1 MGMSYVL
8 GDPQASFAAVMGL
21 LSRYDLLTADGRL
34 RSHAHVISIGD
45 HFDYDLRAP
54 QVSGRE
60 GLAVLRWL
68 ASHPPDRVTLLFGNH
83 DAARVCELALVTD
96 REFAE
101 ARALALELEETK
113 RTQGRAA
120 AKARE
125 RAEFLP
131 RFPIS
136 TYGLVSRD
144 YASFTT
150 EQRDLVVELLL
161 AGRFHLA
168 LTGTLSDGREALV
181 THAGVT
187 DREVEL
193 LGVAPR
199 PRALAASLEQ
209 LLADAIAA
217 RREDWQRG
225 TITPLSLE
233 PVSQAGAP
241 GEEAG
246 GLLAHRPTNPDRDGA
261 DLDWEF
267 PRARPRRFAPRELPG
282 GLTQVA
288 GHTNHAMCLRE
299 LAAWASTAACA
310 EPHAG
315 IRTLRASASAITYD
329 LGVLPPADDAAD
341 LILIDGELRD
351 PANHAELLEL
361 RTEN

>member
-1 MGMSYVL
+1 MAMSYVL

-21 LSRYDLLTADGRL
+21 LSRYDLLGAGGRL
-34 RSHAHVISIGD
+34 RSDVHLISIGD

-54 QVSGRE
+54 EVSGRE

-68 ASHPPDRVTLLFGNH
+68 ASHSADQVTLLFGNH
-83 DAARVCELALVTD
+83 DAARVVELAQVSD
-96 REFAE
+96 RELAD

-113 RTQGRAA
+113 RAQGRAA
-120 AKARE
+120 AKMRE
-125 RAEFLP
+125 RTEFLP

-136 TYGLVSRD
+136 TYGIVSRD

-150 EQRDLVVELLL
+150 EQRALVVELLL

-168 LTGTLSDGREALV
+168 STGSLADGREVLV

-187 DREVEL
+187 DREVAL
-193 LGVAPR
+193 LGVPAEPS
-199 PRALAASLEQ
+199 ALAAALEQ

-217 RREDWQRG
+217 RRDDWQRG

-233 PVSQAGAP
+233 PVSQAGVP

-261 DLDWEF
+261 DPAWELV
-267 PRARPRRFAPRELPG
+267 ADRPRRFAPRELPR

-288 GHTNHAMCLRE
+288 GHTNHTMCVRE
-299 LAAWASTAACA
+299 LAAWATPAARA

-315 IRTLRASASAITYD
+315 IRTLRATATAITYD

-351 PANHAELLEL
+351 PDNRAELLPIK
-361 RTEN
+361 T

>member
-34 RSHAHVISIGD
+34 RGHAHVISIGD

-54 QVSGRE
+54 EVSGRE

-68 ASHPPDRVTLLFGNH
+68 ASHSAEQVTLLFGNH
-83 DAARVCELALVTD
+83 DAARVVELALVSD
-96 REFAE
+96 RDFAD
-101 ARALALELEETK
+101 ARALARDLEETK

-125 RAEFLP
+125 RAELLP

-150 EQRDLVVELLL
+150 EQRALVVELLL

-168 LTGTLSDGREALV
+168 LTGELADGREVLV

-187 DREVEL
+187 DREVAL
-193 LGVAPR
+193 LGVLPE
-199 PRALAASLEQ
+199 PRALAAALEH
-209 LLADAIAA
+209 LLATAITA
-217 RREDWQRG
+217 RRDDWQRG
-225 TITPLSLE
+225 TVTPLSLE
-233 PVSQAGAP
+233 PVSQGGAP
-241 GEEAG
+241 GDEAG

-261 DLDWEF
+261 DLAWEF
-267 PRARPRRFAPRELPG
+267 AADRPRRFAPRELPW

-288 GHTNHAMCLRE
+288 GHTNHTMCLRE
-299 LAAWASTAACA
+299 LAAWATPVARA

-315 IRTLRASASAITYD
+315 IRTLRATATAITYD
-329 LGVLPPADDAAD
+329 LGVLPPADGVAD

-351 PANHAELLEL
+351 PDNRAELLSL
-361 RTEN
+361 RTGT

>member
-1 MGMSYVL
+1 MVMSYVL

-21 LSRYDLLTADGRL
+21 LARYDLLGADGRL
-34 RSHAHVISIGD
+34 RGDAHLISIGD

-54 QVSGRE
+54 EVSGRE

-68 ASHPPDRVTLLFGNH
+68 ASHPPEQVTLLFGNH
-83 DAARVCELALVTD
+83 DAARVVELARVSD
-96 REFAE
+96 REFAD

-113 RTQGRAA
+113 RAQGRAA
-120 AKARE
+120 AKTRE
-125 RAEFLP
+125 RAELLP
-131 RFPIS
+131 RFPVS
-136 TYGLVSRD
+136 TYGIVSRD

-150 EQRDLVVELLL
+150 EQRALVVELLL

-168 LTGTLSDGREALV
+168 RTGTLVDGREVLV

-187 DREVEL
+187 EREVAL
-193 LGVAPR
+193 LGVPAEPR
-199 PRALAASLEQ
+199 PLASALEQ
-209 LLADAIAA
+209 LLATAIAA
-217 RREDWQRG
+217 RRDDWQRG
-225 TITPLSLE
+225 SITPLSLE

-261 DLDWEF
+261 DLEWEF
-267 PRARPRRFAPRELPG
+267 AATRPRRFAPRELPR

-288 GHTNHAMCLRE
+288 GHTNHTMCLRE
-299 LAAWASTAACA
+299 LAVWATAAARA

-315 IRTLRASASAITYD
+315 LRTLRATATAITYD
-329 LGVLPPADDAAD
+329 LGVLPVVADAAD

-351 PANHAELLEL
+351 PDNRAELLAL
-361 RTEN
+361 RTET

>member
-1 MGMSYVL
+1 MVMSYVL
-8 GDPQASFAAVMGL
+8 GDPQASFAAVMAL
-21 LSRYDLLTADGRL
+21 LARYDLLAAGGRL
-34 RSHAHVISIGD
+34 RSDARLVSIGD

-68 ASHPPDRVTLLFGNH
+68 ASHDAEQVTLLFGNH
-83 DAARVCELALVTD
+83 DAARVIELARISD
-96 REFAE
+96 RDFAD
-101 ARALALELEETK
+101 ARALAQVLEEVK
-113 RTQGRAA
+113 RVEGRAA
-120 AKARE
+120 AKERE
-125 RAEFLP
+125 RVEFLP

-136 TYGLVSRD
+136 TYGLVARD

-168 LTGTLSDGREALV
+168 LTGRLPDGRDALV

-187 DREVEL
+187 DREVAL
-193 LGVAPR
+193 LGVAAR
-199 PRALAASLEQ
+199 PQPIATALED
-209 LLADAIAA
+209 LLATAIAA
-217 RREDWQRG
+217 RRAEWQRG

-233 PVSQAGAP
+233 PVSQGGAP

-261 DLDWEF
+261 DLAWEF
-267 PRARPRRFAPRELPG
+267 APGRPRRFGPRELPR

-299 LAAWASTAACA
+299 LAAWATSAAA
-310 EPHAG
+310 AAPRAG
-315 IRTLRASASAITYD
+315 VRTLRAAGAAITYA
-329 LGVLPPADDAAD
+329 LGVLPPADGAAD

-351 PANHAELLEL
+351 PDNRAELLEL
-361 RTEN
+361 ALA